1 MRKPHLLCVLG
12 DLTIK
17 FFFEGPNVTGPLVL
31 LIVEKRQKPEKN
43 ARSVAYIYLSF
54 CSKKN

>member
-31 LIVEKRQKPEKN
+31 LIVEKRQKTEKN
-43 ARSVAYIYLSF
+43 ARSVAYIYL
-54 CSKKN
+54 